1 VFIQFNALH
10 GQKKDRAKKNK
21 KVDPLLATEAT
32 CAQGWIVEGGE
43 EDEIS
48 DVDPVMG
55 LTWQLIAET
64 CGAEEV
70 TRLRRSARLN
80 QPREIEEDMY
90 SEPEDDPLD
99 EEEIEFE
106 SDQEDVVTASYEA
119 EEGAGTSDD

>member
-1 VFIQFNALH
+1 VFVQFNAIH
-10 GQKKDRAKKNK
+10 AQKKEKAKKNK
-21 KVDPLLATEAT
+21 MVDPLLATEAT

-43 EDEIS
+43 EDENS

-80 QPREIEEDMY
+80 QP
-90 SEPEDDPLD
+90 
-99 EEEIEFE
+99 
-106 SDQEDVVTASYEA
+106 
-119 EEGAGTSDD
+119 